1 MPAPHPRKG
10 LDIPPLAEPFYE
22 AASLTET
29 LPGHIVQIPSL
40 YPNKSKY
47 VLDIS
52 KDRYDP
58 TETVLEFVLRPME
71 IAERAFPIQ
80 SLGLASDEYYF
91 AVKGK
96 MRPAI
101 VITGGEVQWAVG
113 AKEKIFLCLP
123 LYTVDKPKISQRFV
137 VHVQANQYPAYF
149 YLPPSAT
156 FGIQESIARFE
167 LIQVI
172 HGNALRPHKA
182 AANPASLTTDAS
194 SWMMVYLCCFLGCT
208 IPEKLSNDLSAYGEL
223 VLEEYKRLVG
233 G

>member
-29 LPGHIVQIPSL
+29 LPAHIVQIPSL

-149 YLPPSAT
+149 YLLPSVT

-167 LIQVI
+167 LLQVV
-172 HGNALRPHKA
+172 HGNALRPHTTGGTR
-182 AANPASLTTDAS
+182 ASLTDEAFAWLKTH
-194 SWMMVYLCCFLGCT
+194 LCKFLGCT
-208 IPEKLSNDLSAYGEL
+208 IPKEMSDDLVSYGEL
-223 VLEEYKRLVG
+223 VLEEFKRLVG
-233 G
+233 S